1 MVLNGFGKVIDTW
14 GMLGFAYGGIF
25 QVNEDIQI
33 SFTKQGLELYFG
45 INFTKKLTRDIK
57 ENL

>member
-1 MVLNGFGKVIDTW
+1 
-14 GMLGFAYGGIF
+14 MLGFAYGGIF